1 MSVYDL
7 WYLFFYVFST
17 NLYPTWSTG
26 YGHHCSMCAAVIGP
40 ISFSSRWSIKFYLI
54 IKAVRSAIIS
64 HLRCNLSSCSNLHE
78 ASGGSKSITG
88 CLWFLY
94 RIQSFIPS
102 HLSCLHPIYLTL
114 ILPIM
119 HKYIRQT
126 LWNVSLSSWSIR
138 LVPGAPSSIEVSIW
152 KYHCDPDIN
161 QWAPRGGEGRT
172 GAPKIINETDRPAV
186 SLGQSVSIR
195 AFPPVAAG
203 AESRV
208 ASKFN
213 TRRRSCEL
221 EAQKDTLERGY
232 VPRLIIRAVSFSP
245 YMCPPLLLL
254 LLPVYLWSFFSLL
267 YFAIKKHITPLIE
280 QQWLQIKFL
289 LFIRRLMGY
298 FPEHPPPPP
307 PPPSLPPHN
316 LWSLVKPISSC
327 NFKLWEGKVE
337 LDINEKR
344 LQMLVSGIHLTVS
357 AGLKRRL
364 AADTQTL
371 TQSIRAT
378 LRASPPLPGYSRAV
392 PDG

>member
-26 YGHHCSMCAAVIGP
+26 YGHHCSVCAAVIGP

-161 QWAPRGGEGRT
+161 QWAPRGGEGRSWAWAQGGLSLRFGSWRST
-172 GAPKIINETDRPAV
+172 STPSPGGCLRCWKPVVGQGCRGRQWTSLDGDHHHHRRLVWWLLWWQRLGRWRLPQSGWGRLIGAPVWSHLRF
-186 SLGQSVSIR
+186 S
-195 AFPPVAAG
+195 AAG
-203 AESRV
+203 TAGIMSESR
-208 ASKFN
+208 
-213 TRRRSCEL
+213 E
-221 EAQKDTLERGY
+221 
-232 VPRLIIRAVSFSP
+232 
-245 YMCPPLLLL
+245 
-254 LLPVYLWSFFSLL
+254 
-267 YFAIKKHITPLIE
+267 
-280 QQWLQIKFL
+280 
-289 LFIRRLMGY
+289 
-298 FPEHPPPPP
+298 
-307 PPPSLPPHN
+307 
-316 LWSLVKPISSC
+316 
-327 NFKLWEGKVE
+327 
-337 LDINEKR
+337 
-344 LQMLVSGIHLTVS
+344 
-357 AGLKRRL
+357 
-364 AADTQTL
+364 
-371 TQSIRAT
+371 
-378 LRASPPLPGYSRAV
+378 
-392 PDG
+392 